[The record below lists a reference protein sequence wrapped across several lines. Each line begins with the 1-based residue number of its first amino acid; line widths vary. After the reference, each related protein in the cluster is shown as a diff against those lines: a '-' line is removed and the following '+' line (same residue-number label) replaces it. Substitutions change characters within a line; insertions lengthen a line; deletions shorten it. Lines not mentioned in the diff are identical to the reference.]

1 MDAFLIAQLSVLLL
15 LIWLSS
21 YFSSAETALTTVNRI
36 RIQTFADENNRRA
49 KTVLAIT
56 DARAK
61 MLSTILIC
69 NNIVNISATA
79 LTTLIAIR
87 LFGNAA
93 VGAATAVLTML
104 IILFGEITPKNTA
117 QVKAEDVS
125 LRCAGVIR
133 LLMTVLT
140 PVIYVVDRLSRGILI
155 LKGINPDER
164 PVMTE
169 NELRAIVD
177 VSEEDGV
184 IEDDERNMINN
195 VVDLQDTYA
204 REIMIPR
211 IDLTLIPVTMNY
223 DDLIL
228 FFREHR
234 FTRLPVYEN
243 EPENIV
249 GILNMKDLLL
259 ISREEFSVEKVMR
272 EPFFTYEMKNISDLL
287 DEMRLGSYS
296 NVIVLDEYGNA
307 SGMITMEDVLE
318 EIVGEINDEY
328 SGRDL
333 EEFTEIIPGEE
344 YTCLGSMDL
353 DDLGEAIGMELTS
366 DDYDTVGGYIIEHSN
381 DKLPKVGEFITL
393 PNGTKMI
400 VEAVRRGRIMR
411 VHIYMPKQ
419 EQEESTD

>member
-1 MDAFLIAQLSVLLL
+1 MDAFLIAQLAVLLI

-21 YFSSAETALTTVNRI
+21 FFSSAETALTTVNRI
-36 RIQTFADENNRRA
+36 RVQTLAEEDNRRA

-56 DARAK
+56 DERAK

-93 VGAATAVLTML
+93 VGAATAVLTVL

-133 LLMTVLT
+133 FLMTVLT
-140 PVIYVVDRLSRGILI
+140 PVIYIVDHLSRGILI

-169 NELRAIVD
+169 HELRAIVD

-184 IEDDERNMINN
+184 IEDDERHMINN

-211 IDLTLIPVTMNY
+211 IDLTLIPVTMSY

-259 ISREEFSVEKVMR
+259 VSREEFSVEKVMR

-353 DDLGEAIGMELTS
+353 DDLGEEIGMELTS
-366 DDYDTVGGYIIEHSN
+366 DDYDTVGGFIIEHSN

-393 PNGTKMI
+393 PDGTKMV

-411 VHIYMPKQ
+411 VHIYMPKK
-419 EQEESTD
+419 EQEEEAD

>member
-36 RIQTFADENNRRA
+36 RIQTLADENNRRA

>member
-36 RIQTFADENNRRA
+36 RIQTLADENNRRA

-381 DKLPKVGEFITL
+381 DKLPKVGEFISL